1 MSTGLF
7 AYNYEGQLKDQFSV
21 LHTYDYFIVLD
32 YNITLHVAGSLVVLR
47 DNKMSMYGV
56 YGVLPRNKLTEYQ
69 YPCHLKLH
77 EGMNINFHQSALLSL
92 PSFSPHPLAR
102 YSDHSPCL
110 VSCFPTSY
118 SLPFS

>member
-77 EGMNINFHQSALLSL
+77 EGMRSANRVIEFDAYNYNCHSQFLSAQS
-92 PSFSPHPLAR
+92 R
-102 YSDHSPCL
+102 D
-110 VSCFPTSY
+110 
-118 SLPFS
+118 